1 MLELVAAL
9 SLFVAL
15 HSIPAVP
22 AVRGRLIAGIGRPAY
37 FGAYSAVSL
46 LTLGWVFYAAL
57 SVE

>member
-22 AVRGRLIAGIGRPAY
+22 AVRGRLIAAIGRPAY
-37 FGAYSAVSL
+37 FG
-46 LTLGWVFYAAL
+46 T
-57 SVE
+57 